1 MTKIKKDVAR
11 ECEGKAS
18 AEICRDRE
26 ACDASASF
34 KEGRRGRAVRQGVDA
49 DPDIVQLDNI
59 VEMRALAEG
68 EGILGDGEFL
78 LLVLVA
84 VVCVLLQTGSVD
96 DDKDSSYQLLFTA
109 QALSNEGE

>member
-1 MTKIKKDVAR
+1 MTKIKKNVAR
-11 ECEGKAS
+11 ECEEKAS

-59 VEMRALAEG
+59 VEMRGLAEG
-68 EGILGDGEFL
+68 EGILGDGELL

-84 VVCVLLQTGSVD
+84 VVCVCCCRQVQSTTTTTLPISF
-96 DDKDSSYQLLFTA
+96 SSQRKH
-109 QALSNEGE
+109 

>member
-1 MTKIKKDVAR
+1 MTKIKKNVAR
-11 ECEGKAS
+11 ECEEKAS

-84 VVCVLLQTGSVD
+84 VVCVVADRFSRRRQG
-96 DDKDSSYQLLFTA
+96 LF
-109 QALSNEGE
+109 LSASLHSANIEQ